1 MTDAL
6 TLDMIEE
13 TLDLVAEW
21 LIAAYGPR
29 IDVGKR

>member
-21 LIAAYGPR
+21 LSLSISVER
-29 IDVGKR
+29 